1 MSVLSLGSQAALVPH
16 TYPMEIIGGLLAGAF
31 IGGVLGFIGAGGAML
46 SVPILLYIFN
56 FTPQAATTA
65 AIAVVLSAAISGLL
79 PKIKSKEVLFKEA
92 SIIWALGLVT
102 NIGFSIIAHR
112 LSDSVITTG
121 FSIVLVT
128 AGTMMLIKPIAGTE
142 KKVPFFWLVVIS
154 LVIGSMTG
162 LFGIGGGFLAIP
174 VLVLF
179 FKVPQGKAAGTS
191 LAIIAIN
198 SITAFFGHYQS
209 WSLVTWTVPI
219 SMAIAAVIVARFA
232 SIKSGQINPTVLR
245 KSFAFLL
252 YAIAIFTLMETWVI
266 A

>member
-1 MSVLSLGSQAALVPH
+1 
-16 TYPMEIIGGLLAGAF
+16 MEIIGGLLAGAF
-31 IGGVLGFIGAGGAML
+31 IGAVLGFIGAGGAML
-46 SVPILLYIFN
+46 SVPILLYIFD

-65 AIAVVLSAAISGLL
+65 ALAVVLAAAISGLL

-92 SIIWALGLVT
+92 LVIWGLGLIT
-102 NIGFSIIAHR
+102 NLGFSIIAHK
-112 LSDSVITTG
+112 LSDTVITTG
-121 FSIVLVT
+121 FSMVLVT

-142 KKVPFFWLVVIS
+142 KKVPLFWLVVIS

-179 FKVPQGKAAGTS
+179 FKNPQGKAAGTS
-191 LAIIAIN
+191 LAIIALN
-198 SITAFFGHYQS
+198 TITAFFGHYQS
-209 WSLVTWTVPI
+209 WSDVTWTTPI
-219 SMAIAAVIVARFA
+219 AMAIAAVVVARIA
-232 SIKSGQINPTVLR
+232 SIRSGQMNPAILR

-252 YAIAIFTLMETWVI
+252 YSIAIFTLLETWVI

>member
-1 MSVLSLGSQAALVPH
+1 
-16 TYPMEIIGGLLAGAF
+16 MEIIGGLIAGGF
-31 IGGVLGFIGAGGAML
+31 IGAVLGFIGAGGAML
-46 SVPILLYIFN
+46 SVPILLYIFD
-56 FTPQAATTA
+56 FSPQAATTA
-65 AIAVVLSAAISGLL
+65 AIAVVLTAAISGLL

-92 SIIWALGLVT
+92 AVIWALGLVT
-102 NIGFSIIAHR
+102 NLGFSIIAHR

-121 FSIVLVT
+121 FSIVLLS
-128 AGTMMLIKPIAGTE
+128 AGTAMLVKPVAGTE
-142 KKVPFFWLVVIS
+142 KKIPIFWLVVMS

-162 LFGIGGGFLAIP
+162 LFGIGGGFLAVP

-209 WSLVTWTVPI
+209 WSEVTWTVPI
-219 SMAIAAVIVARFA
+219 AMSIAAVIVARFA
-232 SIKSGQINPTVLR
+232 SIKSGQMNQAILR
-245 KSFAFLL
+245 KAFAALL
-252 YAIAIFTLMETWVI
+252 YTIAIFTLLQTWVI

>member
-1 MSVLSLGSQAALVPH
+1 
-16 TYPMEIIGGLLAGAF
+16 MEIIAGLLAGAF
-31 IGGVLGFIGAGGAML
+31 IGAVLGFIGAGGAML
-46 SVPILLYIFN
+46 SVPILLYIFD

-92 SIIWALGLVT
+92 LIIWALGLVT

-121 FSIVLVT
+121 FSFVLLT

-142 KKVPFFWLVVIS
+142 KKIPNFWLVAMS
-154 LVIGSMTG
+154 LIIGSMTG
-162 LFGIGGGFLAIP
+162 LFGIGGGFLAVPI
-174 VLVLF
+174 LVLF

-198 SITAFFGHYQS
+198 SVTAFFGHYQS
-209 WSLVTWTVPI
+209 WSSVTWTVPLAM
-219 SMAIAAVIVARFA
+219 SVTAVIIARLA
-232 SIKSGQINPTVLR
+232 SIKSGQMNQAILR
-245 KSFAFLL
+245 KSFAGLL
-252 YAIAIFTLMETWVI
+252 YSIAIFTLLQTWVI

>member
-1 MSVLSLGSQAALVPH
+1 
-16 TYPMEIIGGLLAGAF
+16 MEIIGGLLAGGF
-31 IGGVLGFIGAGGAML
+31 IGAVLGFIGAGGAML
-46 SVPILLYIFN
+46 SVPILLYIFG

-65 AIAVVLSAAISGLL
+65 ALAVVLAAAISGLL

-92 SIIWALGLVT
+92 CVIWGLGLIT
-102 NIGFSIIAHR
+102 NLGFSIIAHK
-112 LSDSVITTG
+112 LSDAVITTG
-121 FSIVLVT
+121 FSMVLLT

-142 KKVPFFWLVVIS
+142 KKVPLFWLVIIS

-179 FKVPQGKAAGTS
+179 FKNPQGKAAGTS
-191 LAIIAIN
+191 LAIIALN
-198 SITAFFGHYQS
+198 TVTAFFGHYQS
-209 WSLVTWTVPI
+209 WSAVTWTTPI
-219 SMAIAAVIVARFA
+219 AMAIAAVVVARFA
-232 SIKSGQINPTVLR
+232 SIKSGQVNPTVLR

-252 YAIAIFTLMETWVI
+252 YSIAAFTLLQTWVI